1 MNRRSAVLMQSLESR
16 RLLSGTLPGTD
27 SHPGITPF
35 ADDPTIQADL
45 AQLRDDTRQFHKDRR
60 STTQT
65 LRDDHEA
72 IETELQALKE
82 SDSNLETELQPVK
95 DQLRADIKARNKAL
109 RADYQ
114 ALEDGTADERETVHQ
129 DIIQLRKD
137 RAAGD
142 DTAVTA
148 DKAKLTT
155 DRQALA
161 DAAKPF
167 QDTIKADR
175 SKWKTTI
182 NADHDAIQAK
192 LESLD
197 SKLTPLFDQLAADET
212 AAKTKLDA
220 DRAAIKADLDKLH
233 EDIDALKNA
242 SGSGS

>member
-1 MNRRSAVLMQSLESR
+1 MNRPSVVLMQSLESR
-16 RLLSGTLPGTD
+16 RLLSGTLPATN
-27 SHPGITPF
+27 SHPGLTPF

-65 LRDDHEA
+65 LRDDHQA
-72 IETELQALKE
+72 LETELQALKE
-82 SDSNLETELQPVK
+82 SDSNLDTELQSVK
-95 DQLRADIKARNKAL
+95 DKLRTDIQARNKAL
-109 RADYQ
+109 RADFQ
-114 ALEDGTADERETVHQ
+114 ALENGTADERDAVHQ

-142 DTAVTA
+142 DAAVTA
-148 DKAKLTT
+148 DKAQLKT

-167 QDTIKADR
+167 QDTITADR

-182 NADHDAIQAK
+182 NADRTAIQDK

-197 SKLTPLFDQLAADET
+197 SKLT
-212 AAKTKLDA
+212 
-220 DRAAIKADLDKLH
+220 
-233 EDIDALKNA
+233 
-242 SGSGS
+242 